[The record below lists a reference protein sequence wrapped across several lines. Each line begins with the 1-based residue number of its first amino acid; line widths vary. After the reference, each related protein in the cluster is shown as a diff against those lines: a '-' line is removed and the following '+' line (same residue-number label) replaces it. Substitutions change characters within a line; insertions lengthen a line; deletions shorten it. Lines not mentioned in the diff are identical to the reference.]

1 MTASTSISLSA
12 LRNRVGVVAF
22 VGKQGVDLVADHAQ
36 ERREPLDV
44 MCLSRR
50 EREAKR
56 PAFAVA
62 ARMDFGREA
71 AARTAKGLLIL
82 SPPFFP
88 AAQ

>member
-1 MTASTSISLSA
+1 MASTSISLRAWRTASA
-12 LRNRVGVVAF
+12 SYLF
-22 VGKQGVDLVADHAQ
+22 VGKQRIDFVANHAQ
-36 ERREPLDV
+36 ERREPFDI

-50 EREAKR
+50 YCEAKR
-56 PAFAVA
+56 PTFAVA
-62 ARMDFGREA
+62 PGMDFGREA